1 MKIKFIGATETV
13 TGSKHLL
20 MTDSGRQVLLDCGL
34 YQGLGKQTDELNRHL
49 GVNPQNIDAVI
60 LSHAHIDHSGGLPYL
75 VKNGFKGKIYCT
87 PATYDACEILLMD
100 SAHIH
105 ESDIR
110 YINKRR
116 LKKGFEPLKPL
127 YSTRD
132 AEECMKQFRPIPL
145 KQEFHL
151 NDEISFH
158 FTEVGH
164 IIGSAAVHVCSSE
177 KEKPVQLTFSGDVG
191 RYNDLILK
199 APESFSQSDYI
210 ICESTYGDSLHDA
223 PENTEQNLLAII
235 LETCVNKKGKL
246 VIPAFSLGRTQEL
259 VYILNNLK
267 NRRLLPRIKV
277 FVDSPL
283 SSKATQVMR
292 KNSHC
297 FNDRVLASLTHD
309 PDPFDFEDLKY
320 IEDSEDSKFL
330 NEISDPCIIISAS
343 GMGDAGR
350 IKHHLANTITNPN
363 NTVLIAGYC
372 SPGTLGHH
380 LLNGDTQ
387 VHIFGEVYDVKAE
400 IKSIQSLSAHAD
412 YSELLRFLACQDKN
426 KVKGIFLVHGEK
438 ESKEGFRSH
447 LAQAG
452 YKNIQIPGRGESFHF
467 D

>member
-1 MKIKFIGATETV
+1 MKLKFIGATETV
-13 TGSKHLL
+13 TGSKHLI
-20 MTDSGRQVLLDCGL
+20 MTESGRQVLLDCGL

-49 GVNPQNIDAVI
+49 GLSPQHIDAVI

-75 VKNGFKGKIYCT
+75 VKNGFRGKIYCT

-127 YSTRD
+127 YTTHD
-132 AEECMKQFRPIPL
+132 ATECMKLFRPIPL

-151 NDEISFH
+151 NNELSFH

-164 IIGSAAVHVCSSE
+164 IIGSAAVHLRSYE
-177 KEKPVQLTFSGDVG
+177 KEHPVNLTFSGDVG

-199 APESFSQSDYI
+199 APESFSQADHL
-210 ICESTYGDSLHDA
+210 ICESTYGDSLHEA
-223 PENTEQNLLAII
+223 PENCEQKLLDII
-235 LETCVNKKGKL
+235 MDTCVQKKGKL
-246 VIPAFSLGRTQEL
+246 IIPAFSLGRTQEL

-267 NRRLLPRIKV
+267 NKGKLPRVKV

-297 FNDRVLASLTHD
+297 FNEQVLASLSHD

-320 IEDSEDSKFL
+320 IEDVDDSKML
-330 NEISDPCIIISAS
+330 NQLADPCIIISAS

-350 IKHHLANTITNPN
+350 IKHHLANNVSNPN
-363 NTVLIAGYC
+363 NAVLIAGYC
-372 SPGTLGHH
+372 SPGTLGHD
-380 LLNGDTQ
+380 LLSGQ
-387 VHIFGEVYDVKAE
+387 KEVHIFGEMVEVRAE
-400 IKSIQSLSAHAD
+400 VNSIQSLSAHAD
-412 YSELLRFLACQDKN
+412 YSELLRFLSCQNPDQLKS
-426 KVKGIFLVHGEK
+426 IFLVHGEK
-438 ESKEGFRSH
+438 EAKEGLRSH

-452 YKNIQIPGRGESFHF
+452 YKNVIIPGKGESFLL